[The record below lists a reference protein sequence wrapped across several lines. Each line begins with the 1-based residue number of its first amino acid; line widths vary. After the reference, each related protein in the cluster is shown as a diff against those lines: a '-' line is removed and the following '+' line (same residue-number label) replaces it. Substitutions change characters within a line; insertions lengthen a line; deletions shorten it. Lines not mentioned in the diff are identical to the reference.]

1 MSSSDG
7 SAAGGEPGQQEV
19 WEDWEDNES
28 SGFKSLFSDARF
40 SSLDEVLQHDH
51 NLTGFSLKSY
61 RAQHGLD
68 QVCTIRLINYIRTA
82 VGAGQDPVPGLAG
95 SQQAWQTDD
104 SYLQP
109 VLADDELMFYDW
121 EQEEEGEQ
129 EDGQQA
135 GVSAAAGQV
144 QPSAATSQQRL
155 QEENE
160 ALRGMVESLKAV
172 VLQGEGV
179 SELVADQSADA
190 EGGASAGGA
199 SDSTAAAEQSQD
211 CAAAA
216 IDASYFD
223 SYSTFDIH
231 REMLADKVRTEAYR
245 DALEKNPGLVS
256 GARVLDLGCGTAIL
270 SMFAARA
277 GAASV
282 VGIDGSEQ
290 IAGIARSIVEAN
302 GLAAHSGGPITIVSS
317 KVEQLAALP
326 AAAPVD
332 SKLGRGQVGGE
343 DGQQVDVLVSEWM
356 GYALLFESMLSS
368 VLHARDRWLR
378 PGGALLPDIAKIYV
392 AAADEGAS
400 GLAFWKDVYGFSM
413 EAVRSSLKADALQRA
428 VVRCVAPQHL
438 LSEPACVHSLDLAT
452 MRAAEQDFTSP
463 FTLTPGAGPKEV
475 HAVVLW
481 FDTLFS
487 ERFCA
492 QHPVCLSTGPSGT
505 PTHWMQT
512 VLVLKQPLTW
522 APAAVAGDTPGVAV
536 AITGQVSMA
545 RSKQTH
551 RSLDIVLR
559 YAPRFADG
567 SSGEE
572 QVTLYGLGVHS

>member
-1 MSSSDG
+1 M
-7 SAAGGEPGQQEV
+7 
-19 WEDWEDNES
+19 
-28 SGFKSLFSDARF
+28 
-40 SSLDEVLQHDH
+40 
-51 NLTGFSLKSY
+51 
-61 RAQHGLD
+61 
-68 QVCTIRLINYIRTA
+68 
-82 VGAGQDPVPGLAG
+82 
-95 SQQAWQTDD
+95 
-104 SYLQP
+104 
-109 VLADDELMFYDW
+109 
-121 EQEEEGEQ
+121 
-129 EDGQQA
+129 
-135 GVSAAAGQV
+135 
-144 QPSAATSQQRL
+144 
-155 QEENE
+155 
-160 ALRGMVESLKAV
+160 
-172 VLQGEGV
+172 
-179 SELVADQSADA
+179 
-190 EGGASAGGA
+190 
-199 SDSTAAAEQSQD
+199 
-211 CAAAA
+211 
-216 IDASYFD
+216 
-223 SYSTFDIH
+223 
-231 REMLADKVRTEAYR
+231 RTEAYR

-400 GLAFWKDVYGFSM
+400 GLAFWKDVYGFRCVCGGAEGGKLHGCLCTRACVLWCVCRNARRYSACRHQWLLAASMPSAVTTTTAPSTCSPCSM

-463 FTLTPGAGPKEV
+463 FTLTPGAG
-475 HAVVLW
+475 
-481 FDTLFS
+481 
-487 ERFCA
+487 
-492 QHPVCLSTGPSGT
+492 
-505 PTHWMQT
+505 
-512 VLVLKQPLTW
+512 
-522 APAAVAGDTPGVAV
+522 AG
-536 AITGQVSMA
+536 
-545 RSKQTH
+545 
-551 RSLDIVLR
+551 
-559 YAPRFADG
+559 
-567 SSGEE
+567 
-572 QVTLYGLGVHS
+572 